1 MICKLTGHLC
11 SQKRVHNA
19 ARLGSTAGSECV
31 RQIRSAQEQKDQR
44 RAGSC
49 ERNANLNSLAATLTD
64 SKLEPRFCVRA
75 GPHTLKPE
83 LRRGLESRQRLV
95 ISERRPS
102 LTLSL
107 YCSSTHTHSLGHTC
121 RASTCVSGKATI
133 WVKPHLSMTLFQ
145 NHSPYNQLDSSWALH
160 QCWLKFKASFF
171 LVIHSHSCCQ
181 PIKSLVLIHSI
192 APFHSLT
199 SNQHTGLSTFAHTHL
214 LGLRSSYFSF
224 NLQTLLSFQSNICA
238 RICKAPCI
246 YFFPGNCSPGT
257 FLSPRHE

>member
-1 MICKLTGHLC
+1 M
-11 SQKRVHNA
+11 
-19 ARLGSTAGSECV
+19 
-31 RQIRSAQEQKDQR
+31 
-44 RAGSC
+44 
-49 ERNANLNSLAATLTD
+49 NSLAVTLTD

-107 YCSSTHTHSLGHTC
+107 YCTSTHTQSLGHTC
-121 RASTCVSGKATI
+121 RVSTCVSGKATI
-133 WVKPHLSMTLFQ
+133 WVKPHLSMMLFQ
-145 NHSPYNQLDSSWALH
+145 NHSPYNQLDSSGALH
-160 QCWLKFKASFF
+160 QCWLKFKAFF
-171 LVIHSHSCCQ
+171 PCLFKAFGHIHSHSRCQ
-181 PIKSLVLIHSI
+181 PINSHVLIHSI

-199 SNQHTGLSTFAHTHL
+199 SNQQTGLSTFAHTHL
-214 LGLRSSYFSF
+214 LELRSSYFSF

-246 YFFPGNCSPGT
+246 YFFPGNCNPGT
-257 FLSPRHE
+257 FISPRHE